1 MLSLC
6 KSNRYLLEVLAQG
19 YFVAFCAQ
27 SRSRVEHGDTN
38 IAIFFRLPLPADN
51 TGPAMNSA
59 DLFSAKEL
67 CHRVAAQGNDDQ
79 RLNGGYL
86 PIKIVVACV
95 NFCGQWIA
103 IIGWPALYYVG
114 DKNIF
119 AFQIDTFQ

>member
-1 MLSLC
+1 MLSLY

-38 IAIFFRLPLPADN
+38 IAIFF

-103 IIGWPALYYVG
+103 IIGWPTLYHVG